1 MEEKDWIK
9 EFRQFKYEEIF
20 IKEYDEFIKK
30 KDVMFNKKYLKKKDI
45 KNIKSGNGKLFEIYN
60 ELLALK

>member
-1 MEEKDWIK
+1 MNNERGNISPN
-9 EFRQFKYEEIF
+9 FIEIERI